1 MDDWVYLKVSPIKYV
16 MRFGKKGKLI
26 SRYIGPDRIP
36 LRLGNVAY
44 KLELPQELIVVHP
57 VFFVSMFNKC
67 LVDPLLIVQ
76 TGNVGIKDSFSYE
89 EISIQILDYQVRKLI
104 TREVASAKVLHRN
117 QFC

>member
-76 TGNVGIKDSFSYE
+76 TGNVGIKDSIFNE
-89 EISIQILDYQVRKLI
+89 EISVQIFDHQDRKMR
-104 TREVASAKVLHRN
+104 TKKVLSVKVLLRN
-117 QFC
+117 QFV